1 MKMAQYDDAISG
13 PPGGSSPGPA
23 SISPDDLFHALQKER
38 RRLVI
43 RYLLDHAGPVDVPSL
58 VDQIGAWEQETDVG
72 TLSEEQ
78 RQRIYVD
85 LYQSQLPKLDA
96 QGFVDYDQS
105 RGVVEP
111 TEMLQ
116 TLEPYLQVGT
126 TAETADSDETATAS
140 DRPWPGYY
148 ALATAVSVLLF
159 GVAAFGS
166 TLGVSLSFATVAAVA
181 IGLHATVTAALV
193 VDRAV

>member
-1 MKMAQYDDAISG
+1 MNMAQYDDSVSG
-13 PPGGSSPGPA
+13 QPAVSSPGPA
-23 SISPDDLFHALQKER
+23 SVSPDDLFHTLQNER

-43 RYLLDHAGPVDVPSL
+43 RYLLEHSGSADVPSL
-58 VDQIGAWEQETDVG
+58 VDQIGAWEQETAVEA
-72 TLSEEQ
+72 LPEEQ

-85 LYQSQLPKLDA
+85 VYQSQLPKLDA

-105 RGVVEP
+105 RGIVEP
-111 TEMLQ
+111 TETLQ

-126 TAETADSDETATAS
+126 AAEDESATAL
-140 DRPWPGYY
+140 DAPWHGYY
-148 ALATAVSVLLF
+148 ALATAVSVLLL

-166 TLGVSLSFATVAAVA
+166 VVGVSLSFGTVAAVA
-181 IGLHATVTAALV
+181 IGLHALVTVALV